1 MESSAELKAE
11 AVALATEIG
20 SHRRAAATG
29 GASAA
34 VKRPTKGDRK
44 RARADKVDEVE
55 TERKRKRISDAES
68 YLKRWELRESQCLPA
83 CQSPL
88 ACARRIALGPGSAVQ
103 PRPVRSRTAAIQTP
117 GETPGA
123 ASARPHSQ
131 SAPQRFQRR

>member
-68 YLKRWELRESQCLPA
+68 YLKRWEMRESQCHLRQA
-83 CQSPL
+83 CLSAL
-88 ACARRIALGPGSAVQ
+88 ACSCPAAPRWNALP
-103 PRPVRSRTAAIQTP
+103 
-117 GETPGA
+117 
-123 ASARPHSQ
+123 
-131 SAPQRFQRR
+131 FL